1 MLTNLSLEQ
10 EFRLA
15 VKYKKNI
22 KNFNDSQS
30 KELLLAAVKKM
41 MLKDNMIKFFIQN
54 RNSFNVD

>member
-1 MLTNLSLEQ
+1 MVREKAIAFLS
-10 EFRLA
+10 
-15 VKYKKNI
+15 KYKKNI